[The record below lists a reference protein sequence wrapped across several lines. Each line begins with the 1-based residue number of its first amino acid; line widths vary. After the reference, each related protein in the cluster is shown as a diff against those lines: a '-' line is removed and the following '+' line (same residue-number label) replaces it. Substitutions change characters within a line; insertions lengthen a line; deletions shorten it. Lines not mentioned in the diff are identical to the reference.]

1 MKNSGLKNRFSQ
13 KTRYVWLYW
22 YDCMICGKNRI
33 DALHHIISPSCRHY
47 IKGKHNE
54 SVLNSCPIHNFVCHL
69 DNEAYLFKDET
80 VTHLLNKVYDALT
93 TELDYCLN
101 ENDKEYIKVY
111 GHLYE
116 GNVIM
121 EKVGIINN

>member
-47 IKGKHNE
+47 VSGKHNQ
-54 SVLNSCPIHNFVCHL
+54 SVLNSCPIHNFVCHIG
-69 DNEAYLFKDET
+69 NEAYLFKDET
-80 VTHLLNKVYDALT
+80 ITELLNKVYFAVKELGH
-93 TELDYCLN
+93 ELD
-101 ENDKEYIKVY
+101 ENDKEYVRVY
-111 GHLYE
+111 RPLYK
-116 GNVIM
+116 NDVIM
-121 EKVGIINN
+121 KEVGIIKD